1 MSSERLDFGG
11 ALDFGAGF
19 TVDDFA
25 VDAVLVRV
33 RVLICVFFRY
43 RSSQRPLKL
52 RWSRESQN
60 KS

>member
-33 RVLICVFFRY
+33 RVLICAFLSISFESKTVET
-43 RSSQRPLKL
+43 PLVT
-52 RWSRESQN
+52 RVT
-60 KS
+60 